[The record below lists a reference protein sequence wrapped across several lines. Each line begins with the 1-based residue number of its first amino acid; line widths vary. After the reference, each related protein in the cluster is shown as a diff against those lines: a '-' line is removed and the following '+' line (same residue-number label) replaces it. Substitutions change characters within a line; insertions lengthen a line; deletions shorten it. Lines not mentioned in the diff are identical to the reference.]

1 MTLPTKTRPTARP
14 GRSPLGR
21 RGLLLGAVQGLL
33 LLSLAGT
40 LVLQRWQRPRAW
52 GVVTP
57 LDPQLPIRGRYLEL
71 QLAVPAP
78 DLAAQ
83 GTMPIRL
90 VALGG
95 RLLARAAQQPGD
107 SDVLLARVEPGP
119 RAWRRCCWNP
129 WPSFCPRLPPIP
141 AKGQDRP
148 LYGWKSPCRN
158 GVHPGRSG
166 WDANAMAPWCRC
178 LRRSVVGKR
187 R

>member
-14 GRSPLGR
+14 GRSPQGR

-83 GTMPIRL
+83 GTIPIRL

-119 RAWRRCCWNP
+119 RGMEAVLLEP
-129 WPSFCPRLPPIP
+129 LAFFLPQAAADPSQGPDQAPLWVEVTLPQRGSPRPIRL
-141 AKGQDRP
+141 GRQ
-148 LYGWKSPCRN
+148 RN
-158 GVHPGRSG
+158 G
-166 WDANAMAPWCRC
+166 AMVP
-178 LRRSVVGKR
+178 LP
-187 R
+187 

>member
-1 MTLPTKTRPTARP
+1 MTRPTKPRPTARA

-33 LLSLAGT
+33 LLGLAGT

-83 GTMPIRL
+83 GSSPIRL
-90 VALGG
+90 VALGD

-119 RAWRRCCWNP
+119 RGMEAVLLEP
-129 WPSFCPRLPPIP
+129 LAFFLPQEAADPSQGPGPAPLWVEVTLPQRGPPRPIRL
-141 AKGQDRP
+141 GRQ
-148 LYGWKSPCRN
+148 RN
-158 GVHPGRSG
+158 G
-166 WDANAMAPWCRC
+166 AMVPLPQATSSW
-178 LRRSVVGKR
+178 
-187 R
+187 

>member
-1 MTLPTKTRPTARP
+1 
-14 GRSPLGR
+14 
-21 RGLLLGAVQGLL
+21 VQGLL

-83 GTMPIRL
+83 GTIPIRL
-90 VALGG
+90 VAMGG
-95 RLLARAAQQPGD
+95 RLLARSAQQPGD

-119 RAWRRCCWNP
+119 RGMEAVLLEP
-129 WPSFCPRLPPIP
+129 LAFFLPQAAADPSQGPDQAPLWVEVSLPQRGAPRPIRL
-141 AKGQDRP
+141 GRQ
-148 LYGWKSPCRN
+148 RN
-158 GVHPGRSG
+158 G
-166 WDANAMAPWCRC
+166 AMVP
-178 LRRSVVGKR
+178 LP
-187 R
+187 